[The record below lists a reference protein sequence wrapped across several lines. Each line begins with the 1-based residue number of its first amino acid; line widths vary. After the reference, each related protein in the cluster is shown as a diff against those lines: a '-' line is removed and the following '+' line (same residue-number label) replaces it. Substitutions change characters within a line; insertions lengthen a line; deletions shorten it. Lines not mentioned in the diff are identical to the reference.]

1 MKTAKYLMYALLL
14 FAFACTEEKK
24 GPLFP
29 GEIPDPVKDYSVK
42 NLPGASEITFKLTDT
57 RTAYVKAVY
66 TLKEGL
72 TRVAKSSKYDNRLVV
87 DGFAESKE
95 YTVNLIA
102 VGEDEQESE
111 PIQITV
117 HPDIPPFKTVLE
129 EMAVQPDYGGGNL
142 SGDNPSKA
150 KLMIGILRKDPETG
164 EWVEVDSYFIESQS
178 FNYSYRGLPPVE
190 TEFGIYT
197 RDQWQNFSDTL
208 VTKFVPWEEAMI
220 DIASNFRKIELPG
233 DAKEDPAYTIR
244 DMFDGNRTTW
254 ATGYYSLDDGT
265 PFPKTITLD
274 LGGVYQIS
282 RFKYWQNSNLYYQ
295 SANAK
300 HIRVWGSMD
309 PNPDG
314 SYDDSWYLLNEFDDW
329 KPSGLPPG
337 EESEEDLAQ
346 AQAGNEFVFPRE
358 VQKARYIR
366 VEAVSTWQPRSRVYY
381 PELEFWGRAVEE

>member
-1 MKTAKYLMYALLL
+1 MKIEKYLMYALLL
-14 FAFACTEEKK
+14 FSFACKEEKK
-24 GPLFP
+24 GPLFS
-29 GEIPDPVKDYSVK
+29 GEVPDPVKNYTVE
-42 NLPGASEITFKLTDT
+42 NLPGASEITFELTDT
-57 RTAYVKAVY
+57 RALYVKAVY

-72 TRVAKSSKYDNRLVV
+72 TREAKSSKYDNRLVV

-95 YTVNLIA
+95 YTVTLYA

-111 PIQITV
+111 PVQITV
-117 HPDIPPFKTVLE
+117 HPETPPFRTVLAD
-129 EMAVQPDYGGGNL
+129 MLVQPDYGGGNL
-142 SGDNPSKA
+142 SGSNDSKA

-164 EWVEVDSYFIESQS
+164 EWIEVDSYFIESQS

-190 TEFGIYT
+190 TEFGIFT

-208 VTKFVPWEEAMI
+208 VTSFVPWEESII
-220 DIASNFRKIELPG
+220 DLASNFRKIELPG

-244 DMFDGNRTTW
+244 DMFDGVRTTW

-274 LGGVYQIS
+274 LGGVYQLS
-282 RFKYWQNSNLYYQ
+282 RFKYWQNNNLFYQ

-314 SYDDSWYLLNEFDDW
+314 SYDDSWYLLNEFDNW

-358 VQKARYIR
+358 VQAARYIR
-366 VEAVSTWQPRSRVYY
+366 VEAVTTWQPRSRVYY
-381 PELEFWGRAVEE
+381 PELEFWGRSVEE